1 MSVKGT
7 WASASGGGG
16 TLAAEIKVITK
27 EREGRREGDAGEPQA
42 IHGWEGRAHLV
53 PRLAPV
59 LEDREPRTA
68 VLNLPNAATL

>member
-1 MSVKGT
+1 MQVN
-7 WASASGGGG
+7 
-16 TLAAEIKVITK
+16 
-27 EREGRREGDAGEPQA
+27 RRLSMVG
-42 IHGWEGRAHLV
+42 EGRAHLV